1 MTRPDRVAVVVVTYN
16 SAPLLADLVAS
27 LPAGMA
33 GTEWE
38 LVVADNASR
47 DASIETVR
55 RLAPGAHVV
64 EVGRNGGYSAG
75 INAAVGAASPHDAVL
90 ILNPDVRLRPG
101 CGRALVEA
109 LRRPGVGI
117 SVPRLENAA
126 GELIFSLRREP
137 TLARAVVPALIG
149 AERAGRIPA
158 WGEVV
163 TDRRSYTVEG
173 VADWAEGST
182 QMVSARCW
190 RACGPW
196 DESFFLYS
204 EETEFDLRARDHGF
218 ALSYVP
224 SAIAT
229 HLEGGSTNPQ
239 LWSLLVLNRF
249 RLFRRRNGKVASA
262 GFWLASL
269 AHEAVRGALDPRG
282 GRGQA
287 SRAAVRALLD
297 PRRWSRPDAA
307 IPR

>member
-16 SAPLLADLVAS
+16 SAALLADLIAS

-38 LVVADNASR
+38 LVIADNASR

-55 RLAPGAHVV
+55 RLDPGARVV

-75 INAAVGAASPHDAVL
+75 INAAVDAASPHDAVL

-101 CGRALVEA
+101 CGLALVEA

-117 SVPRLENAA
+117 SVPRLENAE

-163 TDRRSYTVEG
+163 TDRRSYAVEG

-182 QMVSARCW
+182 QMVSAPCW
-190 RACGPW
+190 QASGPW

-218 ALSYVP
+218 ALRYVP

-229 HLEGGSTNPQ
+229 HLEGGSG
-239 LWSLLVLNRF
+239 F
-249 RLFRRRNGKVASA
+249 RC
-262 GFWLASL
+262 
-269 AHEAVRGALDPRG
+269 
-282 GRGQA
+282 GQA
-287 SRAAVRALLD
+287 ASVR
-297 PRRWSRPDAA
+297 
-307 IPR
+307 